1 MKSIY
6 KRILQIIVVI
16 TFLVS
21 NYFIS
26 HVMYSKYLRNVNG
39 IPFPS
44 KSETVTYSNYKSIKY
59 DRIYIP
65 SCGVDMA
72 IDYENLLF
80 INDSLMVVKKYS
92 IPHDVW
98 FIFRRIINIYQEPKI
113 EEYYILRNDTLF
125 SKESIDLGGHEII
138 RYFSFKFED
147 DSLKVGHYSEKILK

>member
-1 MKSIY
+1 
-6 KRILQIIVVI
+6 
-16 TFLVS
+16 
-21 NYFIS
+21 
-26 HVMYSKYLRNVNG
+26 
-39 IPFPS
+39 
-44 KSETVTYSNYKSIKY
+44 
-59 DRIYIP
+59 
-65 SCGVDMA
+65 MA